1 MALFDKEMTAMS
13 NEILALKRE
22 KERSSL
28 NLETVVTRVPL
39 TFDLELYS
47 NWGLVGVRS
56 DKMAQVTIDA
66 GDNNPLIGVEYE
78 IEELSSRM
86 IRDVATYDSGNDEIG
101 RMVYLFSYNQSD
113 LDTLTQG
120 GSVQLSY
127 TMVITS
133 TTNVN
138 VNVEYEDLW
147 VN

>member
-47 NWGLVGVRS
+47 NWGLAGVRS

-66 GDNNPLIGVEYE
+66 GDNDPLIGVEYE

-113 LDTLTQG
+113 LDTLMQG

>member
-1 MALFDKEMTAMS
+1 MALFDKEMTAMT

-22 KERSSL
+22 KERSAL
-28 NLETVVTRVPL
+28 NLETVVTRVTL

-47 NWGLVGVRS
+47 NWGLMGVRS
-56 DKMAQVTIDA
+56 DKMAKVTIDA

-78 IEELSSRM
+78 IEGLDSRT
-86 IRDVATYDSGNDEIG
+86 IRDVATYDSGSGEIG
-101 RMVYLFSYNQSD
+101 RMVYLFSYNNSD
-113 LDTLTQG
+113 LNTLVQG

-133 TTNVN
+133 TTGVN